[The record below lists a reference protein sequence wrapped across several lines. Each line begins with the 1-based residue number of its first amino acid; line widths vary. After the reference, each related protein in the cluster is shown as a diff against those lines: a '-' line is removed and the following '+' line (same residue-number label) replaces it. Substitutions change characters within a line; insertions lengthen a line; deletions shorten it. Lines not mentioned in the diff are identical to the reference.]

1 MPTGAWRLA
10 ESEAGRKAVREAG
23 MLLRASRGE
32 GEARSMG
39 RAMENGWMGDW
50 ANEEVCKSCL
60 FENVL
65 FEIESEE
72 ESQE

>member
-1 MPTGAWRLA
+1 
-10 ESEAGRKAVREAG
+10 

-65 FEIESEE
+65 FETESEE